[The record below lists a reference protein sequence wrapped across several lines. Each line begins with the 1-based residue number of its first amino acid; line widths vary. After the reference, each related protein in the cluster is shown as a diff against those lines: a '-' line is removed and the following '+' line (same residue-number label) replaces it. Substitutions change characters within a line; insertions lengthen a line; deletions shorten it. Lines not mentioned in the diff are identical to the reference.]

1 MSLLRTLA
9 TVAAASLCTTLA
21 VGSRRGE
28 PFSAT
33 KPPPTASERYDELA
47 PVLLQET
54 AVNALTVGPDGSS
67 ASGNATFAFV
77 VDTTGRVELPSIETL
92 AATDSTT
99 ARALRRGLEQLRYIP
114 RRIVLDVGRCVRVN
128 GVRMHCGGA
137 TPAVRRLR
145 ARVVLHVE
153 AFAAPPR

>member
-1 MSLLRTLA
+1 MSLLRILA
-9 TVAAASLCTTLA
+9 TVVAASFCASLGVGRLAGETVAHAETL
-21 VGSRRGE
+21 
-28 PFSAT
+28 
-33 KPPPTASERYDELA
+33 PTASERYDELA
-47 PVLLQET
+47 PVLLPET
-54 AVNALTVGPDGSS
+54 AVHALAAGPDGAS
-67 ASGNATFAFV
+67 AGGDATFAFV

-114 RRIVLDVGRCVRVN
+114 KRIVLDVGRCVRVN

-137 TPAVRRLR
+137 KPAIRRLR

-153 AFAAPPR
+153 AFAVTPG